1 MTVAAN
7 IRKKISTPT
16 FKSLISN
23 TTSSTVES
31 RPAAAVSIADA
42 RHWIAS
48 VLSPPDDSI
57 HPLSVVEDDMIYK
70 LLLRPRVRN
79 MYLLLSCCCSC
90 LVVCN
95 VLCIGEPSFY
105 CY

>member
-16 FKSLISN
+16 GRCVLSQFKMLREITVTSVSTCGTIQETKAHEVIDFPFKSLISN

-48 VLSPPDDSI
+48 VLSPPEESI
-57 HPLSVVEDDMIYK
+57 H
-70 LLLRPRVRN
+70 
-79 MYLLLSCCCSC
+79 
-90 LVVCN
+90 
-95 VLCIGEPSFY
+95 
-105 CY
+105 